1 MNQKETLNQM
11 KVKVEFDYPTIEGMI
26 HKGTIIKCD
35 ESEFDN
41 RHHDEKVKGTDDMGK
56 IVWVPKK
63 LLKQING

>member
-1 MNQKETLNQM
+1 M
-11 KVKVEFDYPTIEGMI
+11 KVKVLFDYPTIEGMI
-26 HKGTIIKCD
+26 YKDTVIRVT

-63 LLKQING
+63 LLKSM